1 MVHIFSWDPRKAR
14 ANLRKHRV
22 GFPEAMTTFGDPLS
36 VTVPDPHHS
45 AHELRFILVGRAR
58 RGRLLVISHVER
70 SESEIRIISA
80 RLATRL
86 ERQQYEEDT
95 LQGS

>member
-1 MVHIFSWDPRKAR
+1 MIHVFSWDPRKAR
-14 ANLRKHRV
+14 ANLRKHKV

-36 VTVPDPHHS
+36 VTVPDRLHS
-45 AHELRFILVGRAR
+45 AHEFRFILIGRSK

-70 SESEIRIISA
+70 SESEIRLISA

-86 ERQQYEEDT
+86 ERRQYEEDT
-95 LQGS
+95 L